1 MDEQLVDSVKLRYE
15 IIVTY
20 RDDSLKDCNV
30 TLPEVIYRLDS
41 TSEHLKAFFIDYTQ
55 LSEFNLLRSDN
66 LIRYKYN
73 KLQYIAV
80 VVISYGEQIN

>member
-55 LSEFNLLRSDN
+55 LSEFQEYDVDVKVKVDKVRFRGSKEF
-66 LIRYKYN
+66 IK
-73 KLQYIAV
+73 V
-80 VVISYGEQIN
+80 

>member
-1 MDEQLVDSVKLRYE
+1 MDEKLVDSVKLRYE

-55 LSEFNLLRSDN
+55 LSEFQEYDVDVKVKVDKVRFRGSKEYIK
-66 LIRYKYN
+66 IR
-73 KLQYIAV
+73 
-80 VVISYGEQIN
+80 